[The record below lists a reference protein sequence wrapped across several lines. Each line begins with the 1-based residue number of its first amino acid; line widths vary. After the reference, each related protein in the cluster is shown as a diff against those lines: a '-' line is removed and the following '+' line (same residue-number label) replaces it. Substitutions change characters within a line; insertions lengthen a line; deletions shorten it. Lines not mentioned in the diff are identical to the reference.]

1 VAEAAMLACLLEVT
15 AAKPGNVTRYHDLPD
30 LALTDFLASAVVI
43 GPAMA
48 AAGQQA
54 VGATIVQAVRAT
66 RRRVATNTNL
76 GIILLLAPLATAAL
90 RLTPPG
96 ASLRQRVG
104 VVLESLTVE
113 DAQQAYA
120 AIRLAMPGGL
130 GSVEQQ
136 DVTAA
141 PTVDLRA
148 AMALAADRD
157 SIAREYATGFAT
169 TFEVGYPALLRLL
182 EQGPVQEATVGAY
195 LTLLAHTPDTLIV
208 RRHGSECAEEV
219 RRRAEDALRAGGRH
233 TTQGREA
240 IANLDRWLRAA
251 RPRLNPGTTA
261 DLVTA
266 ALFVALLHDQGPLAQ
281 SAPPQDML
289 P

>member
-1 VAEAAMLACLLEVT
+1 MLACLLEVT

-30 LALTDFLASAVVI
+30 LALTDFLASAVAI

-90 RLTPPG
+90 RLIPPG

-157 SIAREYATGFAT
+157 SVAREYATGFAT

-219 RRRAEDALRAGGRH
+219 RRRAEDTLRLGGQH
-233 TTQGREA
+233 TAQGREA
-240 IANLDRWLRAA
+240 IAGLDRWLRAA

-266 ALFVALLHDQGPLAQ
+266 ALFVALLHDQVPLAQ

>member
-30 LALTDFLASAVVI
+30 LTLTDFLASAVAI

-54 VGATIVQAVRAT
+54 VGATILQAVRAT
-66 RRRVATNTNL
+66 RRRVTTNTNL

-90 RLTPPG
+90 RPTPPG

-120 AIRLAMPGGL
+120 AIRLAVPGGL

-157 SIAREYATGFAT
+157 NVAREYVTGFAA
-169 TFEVGYPALLRLL
+169 TFEVGYPTLLRLL

-195 LTLLAHTPDTLIV
+195 LTLLVHTPDTLIV
-208 RRHGSECAEEV
+208 RRHGPKCAEEV
-219 RRRAEDALRAGGRH
+219 RRRGAAALRAGGLH
-233 TTQGREA
+233 TAQGREA
-240 IANLDRWLRAA
+240 IADLDRWLRAA

-266 ALFVALLHDQGPLAQ
+266 ALFVALLHDQVTLA
-281 SAPPQDML
+281 
-289 P
+289 